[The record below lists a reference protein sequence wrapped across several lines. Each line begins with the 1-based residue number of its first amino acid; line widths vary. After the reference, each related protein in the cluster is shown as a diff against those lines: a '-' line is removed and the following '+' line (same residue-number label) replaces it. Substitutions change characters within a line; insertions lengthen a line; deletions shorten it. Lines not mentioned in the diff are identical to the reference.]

1 MADPM
6 LTSLCAICHI
16 AVPKYKCPRCGLR
29 SCSLACTK
37 KHKAWSECS
46 GARDPTTYLPPSRL
60 RTPAGVDHD
69 YNFLHGIE
77 RSLERAERVLV
88 DERRLVQAEELRP
101 VTVQEVR
108 WKTGR
113 DGRKR
118 RVLVTRLLR
127 EARTRQ
133 FERSLAQRLRKL
145 NVEVICVPTGMTR
158 QKENNTT
165 LNRRTSRI
173 NWQVEWFVVDDGR
186 VEATQ
191 GEAASATR
199 FLSKVMD
206 DVPLHEAY
214 RTMLDEQQAAK
225 RRQAKKDGRATEDQ
239 TMYYGRLP
247 ESRCWPS
254 PATLQ
259 DPQTGLW
266 FAYTGPSIDMWPEE
280 KQHEYQFFLG
290 RPQTRRPDQRV
301 TVSPL
306 QVTDC
311 FRNVLANTRV
321 LEFPTII
328 VLRSGQ
334 MLPETYILG
343 PKDTLSPGA
352 AGPPGSGSGKR
363 KDRPAGG
370 GGGGDGGNGGDRA
383 AKKRKGAN
391 EEEGEVDEDGEEDSD
406 GGGGGLVEG
415 EVIDEQSMGEEDDND
430 DTSSSGTSSESEDE
444 EDE

>member
-16 AVPKYKCPRCGLR
+16 AAPKYKCPRCGLR
-29 SCSLACTK
+29 SCSLACIK

-77 RSLERAERVLV
+77 RSLERTERVLV
-88 DERRLVQAEELRP
+88 DERRLVQPEELRP
-101 VTVQEVR
+101 VTTQEVR

-118 RVLVTRLLR
+118 KVLVTRLLR
-127 EARTRQ
+127 EARGRS
-133 FERSLAQRLRKL
+133 FERFLAQKLRRL

-173 NWQVEWFVVDDGR
+173 NWQVEWFVVNGADAQTKEGGGT
-186 VEATQ
+186 ATN
-191 GEAASATR
+191 ASR

-206 DVPLHEAY
+206 NVPLHEAY
-214 RTMLDEQQAAK
+214 RAMLEEQEAAK
-225 RRQAKKDGRATEDQ
+225 RRQAKKDGRVAEEQ
-239 TMYYGRLP
+239 TLYYGSCP

-254 PATLQ
+254 PTTMQ

-266 FAYTGPSIDMWPEE
+266 FACTGPSLDLWPHE
-280 KQHEYQFFLG
+280 KQREYQFFLA
-290 RPQTRRPDQRV
+290 RPQTRRPDQRI

-306 QVTDC
+306 QTTDC
-311 FRNVLANTRV
+311 FRDALANTRV
-321 LEFPTII
+321 LEFPTIV

-334 MLPETYILG
+334 ALPETYILG
-343 PKDTLSPGA
+343 TKDTVSPAVAAPGA
-352 AGPPGSGSGKR
+352 SGTKR
-363 KDRPAGG
+363 KDVPAGAK
-370 GGGGDGGNGGDRA
+370 NPGDRA
-383 AKKRKGAN
+383 AKKRKS
-391 EEEGEVDEDGEEDSD
+391 EDVEDGEVKDGDDEDSD
-406 GGGGGLVEG
+406 GAVGGLEEG
-415 EVIDEQSMGEEDDND
+415 DVIAEQSMGEEDDDD
-430 DTSSSGTSSESEDE
+430 DTSSASTSSDSENE
-444 EDE
+444 MIE

>member
-16 AVPKYKCPRCGLR
+16 EVPKYKCPRCGLR

-88 DERRLVQAEELRP
+88 DERRLVQVEELRP

-266 FAYTGPSIDMWPEE
+266 FGYTGPSIDMWPEE

-343 PKDTLSPGA
+343 PKDTLSPGV
-352 AGPPGSGSGKR
+352 AGPQGSGSAKR
-363 KDRPAGG
+363 KDRPA

-430 DTSSSGTSSESEDE
+430 DTSSSGPSSESEDE